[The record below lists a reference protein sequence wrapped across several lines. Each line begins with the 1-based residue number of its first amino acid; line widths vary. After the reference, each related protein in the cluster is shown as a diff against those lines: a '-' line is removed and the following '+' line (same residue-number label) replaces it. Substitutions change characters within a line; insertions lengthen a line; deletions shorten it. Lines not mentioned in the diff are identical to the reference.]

1 MKIAFV
7 FIADGKGNFFH
18 GKPCVFKKKGRLGK
32 PLFLQMLGVG
42 LACSVFYLVTEPIEI
57 VM

>member
-7 FIADGKGNFFH
+7 FIADSEGNFFH
-18 GKPCVFKKKGRLGK
+18 GKPCIFKEKRRLGK
-32 PLFLQMLGVG
+32 SLFLQMLGVG
-42 LACSVFYLVTEPIEI
+42 LARSVFYLVTEPIEI